1 MPYWILADKDLNSLQ
16 RATKITSDT
25 AQQAIVNDELCMA

>member
-1 MPYWILADKDLNSLQ
+1 MPYWKLADKDLNSLQ

-25 AQQAIVNDELCMA
+25 AQQATVNDELCMA